1 MKAKTI
7 RATIRA
13 KVDDWL
19 ESIDDVDLRAQLKNK
34 VVVTGGAIASML
46 LRERVNDYDVY
57 LRDRDACVK
66 LARYYV
72 DKFKPKTATG
82 IPCEIRV
89 DESQEDR
96 VSIFIKSAGVTSE
109 NGTDREYEYFETF
122 GEDAPVRDA
131 AGAYVGAVMTDPGE
145 IQDVHDETERM
156 ALATDDDPADGRPR
170 YRPIFMSSNAITLSN
185 RVQIVTRFYGEPDV
199 IHQNYDFVHCTNY
212 WKSWGPDADAL
223 TLRPDALECLLTK
236 ELRYVGSRYPICSMI
251 RVRKFVGRGWT
262 INAGQILKMAM
273 QVSQLDLTNWTVL
286 RDQLTGVDAAY
297 FCEVLSKLKE
307 KDPQKLDSAY
317 LIEIIDRMF

>member
-19 ESIDDVDLRAQLKNK
+19 ASIDDVDLREQLKNR

-72 DKFKPKTATG
+72 KKFKPQTAKG
-82 IPCEIRV
+82 IPCNVHV
-89 DESQEDR
+89 DETQDDR
-96 VSIFIKSAGVTSE
+96 VSIFIKSSGIASE
-109 NGTDREYEYFETF
+109 GGTVKDYEYFETF
-122 GEDAPVRDA
+122 GEDAPVRDV

-145 IQDVHDETERM
+145 IQDVHDETEQM
-156 ALATDDDPADGRPR
+156 ALATDDDPNDGRPR

-185 RVQIVTRFYGEPDV
+185 RVQIVTRFYGEPDA

-212 WKSWGPDADAL
+212 WRSWGPDNEAL

-273 QVSQLDLTNWTVL
+273 QISKLNLEDFATL

-307 KDPQKLDSAY
+307 HDPEKLDSAY

>member
-7 RATIRA
+7 RLVIRR
-13 KVDDWL
+13 KVDEWL
-19 ESIDDVDLRAQLKNK
+19 ASIEDEDLRAQLKNK
-34 VVVTGGAIASML
+34 VIVTGGAIASML
-46 LRERVNDYDVY
+46 LREKVSDYDLY

-72 DKFKPKTATG
+72 DRFKPTTTKG
-82 IPCEIRV
+82 IPCRIYV
-89 DESQEDR
+89 DESQPDR
-96 VSIFIKSAGVTSE
+96 VSVVIRSAGVASE
-109 NGTDREYEYFETF
+109 GGTDRDYEYFEAREL
-122 GEDAPVRDA
+122 GA
-131 AGAYVGAVMTDPGE
+131 AGAYVGAVMDDPGE
-145 IQDVHDETERM
+145 IQDAYDETKAA
-156 ALATDDDPADGRPR
+156 ALATGDEDGKPQ

-185 RVQIVTRFYGEPDV
+185 RVQIVTRFYGEPDQ
-199 IHQNYDFVHCTNY
+199 IHENYDFVHCTNY
-212 WKSWGPDADAL
+212 WRSWGSDQDSL
-223 TLRPDALECLLTK
+223 TLKPEALEALITK
-236 ELRYVGSRYPICSMI
+236 ELRYVGSKYPICSLI

-273 QVSQLDLTNWTVL
+273 QVSKLDLTDWRVL

-307 KDPQKLDSAY
+307 HDPEKLDGAY